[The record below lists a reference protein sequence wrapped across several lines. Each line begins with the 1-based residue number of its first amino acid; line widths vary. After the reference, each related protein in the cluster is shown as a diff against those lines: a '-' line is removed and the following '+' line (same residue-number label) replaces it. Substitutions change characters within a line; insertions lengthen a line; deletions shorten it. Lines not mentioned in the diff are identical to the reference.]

1 MGCKGKPK
9 PRRWVSLGLAVLLVL
24 ASSAAWAASSMTV
37 SHFHNSYGLNVHVI
51 KVAAVAETDG
61 TFTSKTINEAVASAG
76 LPKPYYQMGYFLIA
90 AWAVNPAATY
100 PTSGAVTITDST
112 GLVLVGTGAGD
123 TLTLSTS
130 ASGVAQITN
139 NVQAI
144 KRPVV
149 GQLTVAV
156 TDTGTAANTFTL
168 YLLLGRYT
176 TP

>member
-1 MGCKGKPK
+1 MGCKGRPK
-9 PRRWVSLGLAVLLVL
+9 PRRWLSLALAMALITV
-24 ASSAAWAASSMTV
+24 SSAAWAASSMTV
-37 SHFHNSYGLNVHVI
+37 SHHHNSYGLNVHVI
-51 KVAAVAETDG
+51 KLACVAETDG
-61 TFTSKTINEAVASAG
+61 TFTNKTISEAIASAG
-76 LPKPYYQMGYFLIA
+76 LPKVYYQMGYFLIA

-123 TLTLSTS
+123 TLTLST
-130 ASGVAQITN
+130 ASNGVTQITN

-144 KRPVV
+144 KRPIV

-168 YLLLGRYT
+168 YLLMGRYT